1 MCVEE
6 FDLANS
12 RFDASIRSRSEVLP
26 PQRLAPAQK
35 AVVFFGLAEES
46 TATPEFLEFLRTLFQ
61 FAVMSEKI
69 LIVEDELDVAELLAH
84 HLRGE
89 GFAVDIVSN
98 GRAALA
104 AVNNQPPAL
113 IVLDLMLPEIS
124 GLDLCRMIKSNP
136 GTRNLPIVMLSARI
150 EEIDRVLGFE
160 LGADDYVVKPFSP
173 RELVLRIRAI
183 LRRLSQDKEKAL
195 LCVGDLV
202 LDRSRHEVRAADR
215 VIDCTATEF
224 KLLAVLMER
233 QGRVQDRDRL
243 LSDVWGYDSVIDT
256 RTVDTHMRR
265 LRDKLGPHGS
275 YIETIRGFGY
285 RLAPQEGT

>member
-1 MCVEE
+1 
-6 FDLANS
+6 
-12 RFDASIRSRSEVLP
+12 
-26 PQRLAPAQK
+26 
-35 AVVFFGLAEES
+35 
-46 TATPEFLEFLRTLFQ
+46 
-61 FAVMSEKI
+61 MSDKI
-69 LIVEDELDVAELLAH
+69 LIVEDEPDVAELLAH
-84 HLRGE
+84 HLRKE
-89 GFAVDIVSN
+89 GFAVAIVGT
-98 GRAALA
+98 GRAAFA
-104 AVNNQPPAL
+104 AVKNESPAL

-136 GTRNLPIVMLSARI
+136 ETENVPILMLSARI

-183 LRRLSQDKEKAL
+183 LRRLSQDREQEL
-195 LCVGDLV
+195 LRVGELV
-202 LDRSRHEVRAADR
+202 LDRSRHEVRAANR

-233 QGRVQDRDRL
+233 EGRVQERDRL

-285 RLAPQEGT
+285 RLAPQKPV

>member
-1 MCVEE
+1 MTR
-6 FDLANS
+6 
-12 RFDASIRSRSEVLP
+12 RFPACAGILP
-26 PQRLAPAQK
+26 GSK
-35 AVVFFGLAEES
+35 I
-46 TATPEFLEFLRTLFQ
+46 TPFT
-61 FAVMSEKI
+61 AVMSDKI
-69 LIVEDELDVAELLAH
+69 LIVEDEPDVAELLAH
-84 HLRGE
+84 HLRKE
-89 GFAVDIVSN
+89 GFAVAIVGT
-98 GRAALA
+98 GRAAFA
-104 AVNNQPPAL
+104 AVKNESPAL

-136 GTRNLPIVMLSARI
+136 ETENVPILMLSARI

-183 LRRLSQDKEKAL
+183 LRRLSQDREQVL
-195 LCVGDLV
+195 LRVGELV
-202 LDRSRHEVRAADR
+202 LDRSRHEVRAANR
-215 VIDCTATEF
+215 LIDCTATEF

-233 QGRVQDRDRL
+233 EGRVQERDRL
-243 LSDVWGYDSVIDT
+243 LTDVWGYDSIIDT

-285 RLAPQEGT
+285 RLALQKPA